1 MVQLQ
6 RISAEWNCPVVVA
19 ATGPSLTVDV
29 AAKVRRA
36 RWPSE
41 KCRVVAVND
50 AYRLLPYADVLY
62 ACDENWWT
70 LHLDSV
76 RKMFHGERWTTHEE
90 NLGGNGQHVNDKRA
104 LADAGLNFVRGRD
117 GDVFST
123 DPGTI
128 HYGSNSGFQAVNL
141 AILKGAT
148 QVILV
153 GFDMGGPGH
162 FFGDHPAPLHNR
174 SSYRDF
180 IAPFRHAAKTCPVP
194 IVNATPQSAL
204 DCFPRMDLDDALAE
218 TLCGPDGMSDRDRPE
233 SDASADRHCA
243 A

>member
-1 MVQLQ
+1 M
-6 RISAEWNCPVVVA
+6 VVA
-19 ATGPSLTVDV
+19 ATGPSLTADV
-29 AAKVRRA
+29 AAKVRKA

-62 ACDENWWT
+62 ACDEKWWT
-70 LHLDSV
+70 LHIEDV

-104 LADAGLNFVRGRD
+104 LVDYGLNFVRGRD
-117 GDVFST
+117 GDVFSA

-128 HYGSNSGFQAVNL
+128 HYGSNTGFQAVGL

-148 QVILV
+148 RVILV
-153 GFDMGGPGH
+153 GFDMRKVDGRGH
-162 FFGDHPAPLHNR
+162 FFGDHPAGLHNR
-174 SSYRDF
+174 SDYRDF
-180 IAPFRHAAKTCPVP
+180 IVPFQCAAKSCPVP
-194 IVNATPQSAL
+194 IVNATRGSAL
-204 DCFPRMDLDDALAE
+204 DCFPMVDLDTALA
-218 TLCGPDGMSDRDRPE
+218 TDIRGPDGLPDRDRA
-233 SDASADRHCA
+233 DTDTGADRHCA